1 MALTSLVVCSDES
14 TTQVLRRILEDLGI
28 AVQYCQNAS
37 DAEARLAQ
45 TRFDWV
51 VIDCENEPVAT
62 EILRKA
68 RLSPA
73 NASTLAVA
81 IAGKENNVRQMF
93 AMGINFV
100 LYKPVS
106 EERAASSFRA
116 ARSLMTRERRR
127 TGRVAAHGKVALD
140 YANVENA
147 PATLIDLSEE
157 GSAVQSERRLPPDC
171 RVYFQFALPGHTSL
185 IRLSGEVVWQDS
197 AGRVGVRFVS
207 VPTSSRR
214 VLRTW
219 LQSTISSTKKQTPLV
234 PRSAP
239 PIVKTTTAPGQGGI
253 AADSGIARLR
263 SSPGNRR
270 GQSRHACRLSA
281 DVFRMGVAVPNRC
294 SLTDISAGGCYVEMP
309 TPFSSGTRV
318 EIIVRTHDLKLRTQG
333 VVQSVHRGF
342 GMGVQLTL
350 TTQEDR
356 DQVES
361 LIRLLAQS
369 GEESELGPV
378 TDPWAH

>member
-333 VVQSVHRGF
+333 VVQSVHAGF

-350 TTQEDR
+350 TSQEDR

-369 GEESELGPV
+369 GEESELGPL
-378 TDPWAH
+378 TDPWAR

>member
-333 VVQSVHRGF
+333 VVQSVHPGF

-350 TTQEDR
+350 TSQEDR

-378 TDPWAH
+378 TDPWAR

>member
-14 TTQVLRRILEDLGI
+14 TAQVLRRILEDLGI
-28 AVQYCQNAS
+28 AVEHCQEAS
-37 DAEARLAQ
+37 EAEAKLAH
-45 TRFDWV
+45 TRFDSV
-51 VIDCENEPVAT
+51 VVDCENEPVAT

-73 NASTLAVA
+73 NGSTLAVA

-93 AMGINFV
+93 ALGINFV

-116 ARSLMTRERRR
+116 AHTLMTRERRR
-127 TGRVAAHGKVALD
+127 SGRVAAHAKVALD
-140 YANVENA
+140 YANVENV
-147 PATLIDLSEE
+147 PATLVDLSEE
-157 GSAVQSERRLPPDC
+157 GTAVQSERKLPPDC
-171 RVYFQFALPGHTSL
+171 RVYFQFALPGHTSM

-197 AGRVGVRFVS
+197 AGRVGVRFVN

-214 VLRTW
+214 VLRSW
-219 LQSTISSTKKQTPLV
+219 LQTSISSAKNQTPLV
-234 PRSAP
+234 PRSTP
-239 PIVKTTTAPGQGGI
+239 PIVKTTAPSGAGGN
-253 AADSGIARLR
+253 AAENGIARLR

-333 VVQSVHRGF
+333 IVQSVHPGF

-350 TTQEDR
+350 STQEDR
-356 DQVES
+356 DQVQS

-369 GEESELGPV
+369 GEEAELGPI
-378 TDPWAH
+378 TDPWTR